1 MMLASMH
8 FYKHLFIHEF
18 VCLAA
23 ELYASLL
30 TKKVLINQ
38 LRRQHKAISEGP
50 LSPNEGRGEVLK
62 SCRKSRAVETAI
74 VV

>member
-1 MMLASMH
+1 MH

-18 VCLAA
+18 VCLTA

-38 LRRQHKAISEGP
+38 LRRQRGAISEGP
-50 LSPNEGRGEVLK
+50 LSPNEGGGGIKVMQEK
-62 SCRKSRAVETAI
+62 
-74 VV
+74 